1 MRVLSQLVEAT
12 LNVANSHVL
21 SGFDLFHGLGCAES
35 IVLVSPFLLRDDFA
49 GLGEATQPHRVVN
62 SN

>member
-1 MRVLSQLVEAT
+1 M
-12 LNVANSHVL
+12 NVADSHVL
-21 SGFDLFHGLGCAES
+21 SGFDLFHRLGRAES